1 LSKLKLH
8 TYIEDIMNTKKI
20 FAISILLLC
29 SLLAASCGGN
39 QDTDVAAIVS
49 STLTALALEQQSP
62 LPTATS
68 ASAQQVLA
76 PSPTAESIQPTATV
90 TNTPLPYYGSV
101 TGTISFPDSSVAA
114 AWVYAVETSNGLWAK
129 AAISNS
135 GSASPYLLELA
146 PGTYQIFAFPS
157 GVGYSLDGKMLSA
170 VVVTSGQTTS
180 GINLI
185 APTQTSCGPSFG
197 VPAAPDGNFAAVA
210 GASAGCSQQD
220 YAPLNAGDCSAL
232 NSAVSAGTGFSMTT
246 LSSVP
251 FDDYVNS
258 KTGTGCQLSIVTTR
272 AVVSDFNAL
281 MKPAETALTS
291 LGWQLDGRYGA
302 AGIGGYQVGYSKG
315 DQLCLVRVETKPIDA
330 SLCPG
335 GTGQPLTV
343 CWNTLTPD
351 QMQVSLILN
360 CAQAS
365 P

>member
-1 LSKLKLH
+1 
-8 TYIEDIMNTKKI
+8 MNTKKT
-20 FAISILLLC
+20 FAIAILLLF

-39 QDTDVAAIVS
+39 QEVDVAVIVALTQTAI
-49 STLTALALEQQSP
+49 ALEQQSA

-68 ASAQQVLA
+68 ASAQQALA
-76 PSPTAESIQPTATV
+76 PSSTAESVQPSATA
-90 TNTPLPYYGSV
+90 TNTPPPYYGSV
-101 TGTISFPDSSVAA
+101 TGMISCQDDSSIV
-114 AWVYAVETSNGLWAK
+114 WVYAVDTVSGLWAK
-129 AAISNS
+129 AAISKS
-135 GSASPYLLELA
+135 GGATPYLLELA

-157 GVGYSLDGKMLSA
+157 GVGYSLDGKTLST
-170 VVVTSGQTTS
+170 VLVTSGQTVS
-180 GINLI
+180 GVNLV
-185 APTQTSCGPSFG
+185 APTQTTCGPSFG
-197 VPAAPDGNFAAVA
+197 VPAAPDGNFAAIA
-210 GASAGCSQQD
+210 AASAACLSAPQQD
-220 YAPLNAGDCSAL
+220 YTPLSVGDCSAL
-232 NSAVSAGTGFSMTT
+232 NSVVSAGTGFSMTT
-246 LSSVP
+246 ISSVP

-302 AGIGGYQVGYSKG
+302 AGIGGYQIGYSKG

-343 CWNTLTPD
+343 CWNTLAPD